1 MDTEARLI
9 GLEAKIDA
17 LYDRIME
24 IKSDEDMRILDLKQM
39 AKLYGLSRQSL
50 YNRKW
55 LIPNFGDDMM
65 MGSRAEWTRKEIN
78 DWVNA
83 MPLEE
88 RKKQY
93 FARALDSTK
102 KALKK

>member
-17 LYDRIME
+17 LYDRVME

-39 AKLYGLSRQSL
+39 AKLYGISRQSL
-50 YNRKW
+50 YNQKW
-55 LIPNFGDDMM
+55 LIPNFGDDMS
-65 MGSRAEWTRKEIN
+65 MGSRAEWTRKEVT
-78 DWVNA
+78 DWVNE
-83 MPLEE
+83 MPIEA